1 MHMIAKHGEMKTVIQ
16 SKKFPPTNV
25 FHIDI
30 IYRQRKQYLHIQ
42 ELTLKSYYLNEQ

>member
-16 SKKFPPTNV
+16 SKNLLQNV
-25 FHIDI
+25 FGIDI